1 MQVEFKL
8 GFYEKNLQTSKTS
21 GSYHI
26 ILTLCKSRRGGV
38 KAQSDAFF
46 NYRSYSE
53 ERATDGITAP
63 PLPYKHGLEDNYQT
77 QVPVGEGILAL
88 SLLGAGYLA
97 LKSRKN
103 RNKNNKSLFVLL
115 TLILGFNVSVVAQDF
130 YFDKPVDSFD
140 GTNMTI
146 YGQLKID
153 GEFADE
159 NIEIGAFCGDE
170 VRGRAFIRKNGSVY
184 LFFLT
189 IYGNTNDVLH
199 LEFYDHVIGTE
210 LNVSSD
216 YTITYNTSSTNL
228 NAGVLDYYT
237 IKYKFIGT
245 DKDWNIIPNWQ
256 LVCEGWTDPQSAT
269 DLPSS
274 NPKRIDDI
282 IVAEDLDA
290 ASDYIVKD
298 VVILEDITLTIAP
311 TGSLEIIGDIANDD
325 ENALIVDSDGNG
337 TGSLIHNDDNVV
349 AKVNCYIDNSSVT
362 RDWSSDWH
370 FISSPMAN
378 HTIENFIPAGE
389 NYDFYSWSEFNS
401 SWYNQKKDHS
411 MTNEFYTDNGTEF
424 IEGRGY
430 LVAYENEGYK
440 KFSGILN
447 NDEVTYHLSSSYG
460 GEFVVEKYAG
470 FNLVGNPYPSYI
482 DWELEGWT
490 RDNLQLQTVWI
501 YDDDVNN
508 YITYTLGGV
517 ATNGGSQY
525 IAPCQGFFVKAKTPG
540 NFVMT
545 NDIRTRTKSAFRKD
559 NDENIFKVR
568 VNGASGQ
575 DEIAVVIGDNDD
587 VFKMFSLNESA
598 PSLYINKGVD
608 NYTVVYI
615 DDEKSLP
622 LNFEAES
629 MSMFTI
635 SLSEAGNDFTE
646 IYLEDRLTGE
656 KVNLLTDSYSFLHSK
671 SNTKERFVLTMA
683 HSSQL
688 TAHSQ
693 FAYISNGELIITG
706 ISGDAT
712 INIYDIMGRDAINR
726 VRTSAIDAEYR
737 IRTEGFVSG
746 VYIIQ
751 KIDDKG
757 INTQKIVI
765 E

>member
-1 MQVEFKL
+1 MRDIYCIAKPLVV
-8 GFYEKNLQTSKTS
+8 
-21 GSYHI
+21 I
-26 ILTLCKSRRGGV
+26 ILFLLSINRGGGV

-46 NYRSYSE
+46 SYQYYE
-53 ERATDGITAP
+53 EDRNLDGISAP
-63 PLPYKHGLEDNYQT
+63 PLPTEHGLFDNYQVAEQT
-77 QVPVGEGILAL
+77 PLGNGLLAL
-88 SLLGAGYLA
+88 ALLGAGYLTI
-97 LKSRKN
+97 KSRKN
-103 RNKNNKSLFVLL
+103 RNKNNKTLLVLL
-115 TLILGFNVSVVAQDF
+115 TLILGFNVSAIAQDF
-130 YFDKPVDSFD
+130 YFDKPVESSN

-146 YGQLKID
+146 YGQIKID

-159 NIEIGAFCGDE
+159 NVEIAAFCGGE

-189 IYGNTNDVLH
+189 IYGNTNDVIH

-210 LNVSSD
+210 LNVSGD
-216 YTITYNTSSTNL
+216 FTITYDSSSMNL
-228 NAGVLDYYT
+228 NAGVLNYYT

-245 DKDWNIIPNWQ
+245 DKDWNIIQNWQ
-256 LVCEGWTDPQSAT
+256 LVCEGWTDSQPAT

-298 VVILEDITLTIAP
+298 VEILEDVTLKIAP
-311 TGSLEIIGDIANDD
+311 TGSLEIIGDIANTD
-325 ENALIVDSDGNG
+325 ENALIVDADING
-337 TGSLIHNDDNVV
+337 TGSLVHNSDGVI
-349 AKVNCYIDNSSVT
+349 AKVNCYVDNSSIS
-362 RDWSSDWH
+362 RNWSADWH
-370 FISSPMAN
+370 FISSPVAN
-378 HTIENFIPAGE
+378 QTIESFIPTEE
-389 NYDFYSWSEFNS
+389 NYDFYTWSEFNS
-401 SWYNQKKDHS
+401 TWNNQKKDNS
-411 MTNEFYTDNGTEF
+411 TTNDFYTDNGF
-424 IEGRGY
+424 DFAKGRGY

-440 KFSGILN
+440 KFLGTLN
-447 NDEVTYHLSSSYG
+447 NGDVTYPLSCSTD
-460 GEFVVEKYAG
+460 GEFVVERYTG
-470 FNLVGNPYPSYI
+470 FNLLGNPYASYI
-482 DWELEGWT
+482 DWEAEGWT
-490 RDNLQLQTVWI
+490 RDMLELQTVWI

-525 IAPCQGFFVKAKTPG
+525 ITPCQGFFVKAKTPG

-598 PSLYINKGVD
+598 PSLYINKGVG

-622 LNFEAES
+622 LNFETES

-635 SLSEAGNDFTE
+635 SLSEAGNDFTQ

-683 HSSQL
+683 HSSQP
-688 TAHSQ
+688 TAHSH
-693 FAYISNGELIITG
+693 FAYINNGEIIIDDING
-706 ISGDAT
+706 NAQ
-712 INIYDIMGRDAINR
+712 INIYDVTGRR
-726 VRTSAIDAEYR
+726 VFSRDDVHSVQTNGYS
-737 IRTEGFVSG
+737 SG

-757 INTQKIVI
+757 IKTQKILLNKCF
-765 E
+765 ER

>member
-1 MQVEFKL
+1 M
-8 GFYEKNLQTSKTS
+8 SKIND
-21 GSYHI
+21 I
-26 ILTLCKSRRGGV
+26 IKPLALTLVFLLQLVFASV
-38 KAQSDAFF
+38 LQAQTDAFF
-46 NYRSYSE
+46 DYQYYSE
-53 ERATDGITAP
+53 DRTQDGIYAP
-63 PLPYKHGLEDNYQT
+63 PLPSEHGMFDNYQVEEQT
-77 QVPVGEGILAL
+77 PLGNGLLAL
-88 SLLGAGYLA
+88 SLLGAGYLTV
-97 LKSRKN
+97 KSCRN
-103 RNKNNKSLFVLL
+103 RNKKSKVNKLVILL
-115 TLILGFNVSVVAQDF
+115 ALILGINVSAVAQDY
-130 YFDKPVDSFD
+130 YFDKPVESSN
-140 GTNMTI
+140 GTNMTV
-146 YGQLKID
+146 YGQIKID

-159 NIEIGAFCGDE
+159 NIEIAAICNGE

-189 IYGNTNDVLH
+189 IYGNTNDVIH

-228 NAGVLDYYT
+228 NAGILDYYT

-245 DKDWNIIPNWQ
+245 DKDWNKISNWQ
-256 LVCEGWTDPQSAT
+256 LISDLWDEPQNAT
-269 DLPSS
+269 QLPSS
-274 NPKRIDDI
+274 NPEMIDDI

-298 VVILEDITLTIAP
+298 VEILEDITLTIAP

-325 ENALIVDSDGNG
+325 ENALIVDSDDNG

-401 SWYNQKKDHS
+401 AWYNQKKDNS
-411 MTNEFYTDNGTEF
+411 TTNEFYADNNGDEF

-440 KFSGILN
+440 KFSGVLN

-508 YITYTLGGV
+508 YMTYTLGGV
-517 ATNGGSQY
+517 GTNGGSQY
-525 IAPCQGFFVKAKTPG
+525 IAPCQGFFIKTLTECD
-540 NFVMT
+540 FVMT
-545 NDIRTRTKSAFRKD
+545 NDIRTNSKSAFRN
-559 NDENIFKVR
+559 NDDKENIFKVR

-575 DEIAVVIGDNDD
+575 DEIAVVIDDNDD
-587 VFKMFSLNESA
+587 VFKMFSMNEKA
-598 PSLYINKGVD
+598 PSLYIDKEEES
-608 NYTVVYI
+608 YSVVYI
-615 DDEKSLP
+615 DEEKTLP
-622 LNFEAES
+622 LSFASES

-671 SNTKERFVLTMA
+671 SNTKERFVLSFVNGQQTTDNS
-683 HSSQL
+683 H
-688 TAHSQ
+688 
-693 FAYISNGELIITG
+693 FAYINNGEIIIDDING
-706 ISGDAT
+706 NAQV
-712 INIYDIMGRDAINR
+712 NIYDVTGRCVFSRDD
-726 VRTSAIDAEYR
+726 VHSVQTSGYS
-737 IRTEGFVSG
+737 TG

-757 INTQKIVI
+757 IKTQKILLNN
-765 E
+765 